1 MQMPSPLTMLIGVL
15 LGLALAQVSM
25 MYGMMGFSTITSKA
39 ACGDKDKDTLDHCK
53 CYNKDTNLLFKVF
66 TCIVIGVALAWAA
79 PMILKSFKKGEG
91 ERQLSPMSP

>member
-1 MQMPSPLTMLIGVL
+1 MLIGVL
-15 LGLALAQVSM
+15 LGLAIAQVFM

-39 ACGDKDKDTLDHCK
+39 ACGDKDALDHCK
-53 CYNKDTNLLFKVF
+53 CYPKDTNLLIKVF